1 MLHRRAAFL
10 TAVLAALALTVA
22 LSGCA
27 APQLPAAFT
36 NPVIP
41 GLWTPDRMA
50 GAVSADSP
58 VAGDL
63 GADVD
68 VTDPEPAPVTAK
80 PEATAYHDNAAVMG
94 KLFFDTNEGPSV
106 CSATAVRDPARP
118 GRSGLVWTAG
128 HCVHGGAGSR
138 WFRNIVF
145 VPSYNNDGLTGA
157 ARARAGLGAVAPFGT
172 WWADRA
178 ETAPE
183 WIAEGAPSGGGG
195 SPFDFA
201 VLHVKRSGTSAS
213 LEETIG
219 RAAPVW
225 FGAASATTIPA
236 MGVWGYPAEKP
247 FDGERMFSCQDRPG
261 RLAVRRGQ
269 PVLYRIGCTM
279 NGGASGGGWFARDPS
294 GALALVS
301 NTSIGPDG
309 NTWLAGPRLG
319 QRAREVYQS
328 VSNGSSPRPAARDR

>member
-1 MLHRRAAFL
+1 MFQHRAARAAL
-10 TAVLAALALTVA
+10 TALTLTLVLAAT
-22 LSGCA
+22 GCVS
-27 APQLPAAFT
+27 PRLPADFA
-36 NPVIP
+36 NPVVP

-50 GAVSADSP
+50 GAAPAGTAVP
-58 VAGDL
+58 GDL

-68 VTDPEPAPVTAK
+68 VTDPEPAPVAAK
-80 PEATAYHDNAAVMG
+80 PEATSYHDNAAVVG
-94 KLFFDTNEGPSV
+94 KLFFDTDEGPSV

-128 HCVHGGAGSR
+128 HCVHGGAGGR

-145 VPSYNNDGLTGA
+145 VPSYNNEGLTGA
-157 ARARAGLGAVAPFGT
+157 ARARAAERAVAPFGT

-183 WIAEGAPSGGGG
+183 WIAQGAASGGGG
-195 SPFDFA
+195 APFDFA
-201 VLHVKRSGTSAS
+201 VLHVRRPGTGAS

-219 RAAPVW
+219 EAAPVW

-236 MGVWGYPAEKP
+236 MGAWGYPAEAP
-247 FDGERMFSCQDRPG
+247 FDGERMFSCTDRPG

-279 NGGASGGGWFARDPS
+279 TGGSSGGGWFARDPS
-294 GALALVS
+294 GSVALVS
-301 NTSIGPDG
+301 NTSIGPEG
-309 NTWLAGPRLG
+309 STWLAGPRLG
-319 QRAREVYQS
+319 ERAREVY
-328 VSNGSSPRPAARDR
+328 AAAGEAS

>member
-1 MLHRRAAFL
+1 MFQHRAAPAAL
-10 TAVLAALALTVA
+10 IVLALALVLAATGCVSPR
-22 LSGCA
+22 LS
-27 APQLPAAFT
+27 AAFT
-36 NPVIP
+36 NPVVP

-50 GAVSADSP
+50 GAASADTP
-58 VAGDL
+58 VTGDL
-63 GADVD
+63 GADVDVD
-68 VTDPEPAPVTAK
+68 VTDPEPAPVAAK
-80 PEATAYHDNAAVMG
+80 PEATAYHDNAAVVG
-94 KLFFDTNEGPSV
+94 KLFFDTDEGPSV

-128 HCVHGGAGSR
+128 HCVHGGSGGR

-157 ARARAGLGAVAPFGT
+157 ARARAAVAAVAPFGT

-183 WIAEGAPSGGGG
+183 WIAQGAPSGGGG
-195 SPFDFA
+195 APFDFA
-201 VLHVKRSGTSAS
+201 VLHVKRPGTGAS

-219 RAAPVW
+219 AAAPVW

-236 MGVWGYPAEKP
+236 MGAWGYPAEAP
-247 FDGERMFSCQDRPG
+247 FDGERMFSCADRPG

-279 NGGASGGGWFARDPS
+279 TGGSSGGGWFARDPS
-294 GALALVS
+294 GSLALVS
-301 NTSIGPDG
+301 NTSIGPAG

-319 QRAREVYQS
+319 ERAREIYAS
-328 VSNGSSPRPAARDR
+328 VSRAS